1 MYLFTCVYVYAY
13 VYMCVN
19 IYICIYLFVYMYIY
33 LCMYVCM
40 YVCICMYVYMSYR
53 RVQEWSWSRG
63 GRAVN
68 PLAIRSWPVCE
79 RATQCESGCV
89 HASMCTYTSVQTL
102 IYKDD
107 MSRE

>member
-1 MYLFTCVYVYAY
+1 MCINVYIYVYMYECVYMHVCVYVCVY
-13 VYMCVN
+13 V
-19 IYICIYLFVYMYIY
+19 
-33 LCMYVCM
+33 CMYVCM
-40 YVCICMYVYMSYR
+40 YTYVYRCIYTYR

-89 HASMCTYTSVQTL
+89 HASMCTYISVQTL

-107 MSRE
+107 MTRE